1 MRGCASGPSIQPTAV
16 KNHPRRSI
24 GHAQIDGRPA
34 DEQTSRIHRQWW
46 SEPRDGE
53 MRQLVNDELFKKL
66 RGFSLARRHRD
77 ARGFNATNWAVL
89 AIANA
94 RLAVAYV
101 RRWVLAAS
109 SRNSGVLRFGG
120 AGIRVGFSPTTGG
133 RCCGIGGSGQAAGG
147 RVRWTLATAAG
158 EHSRQHRV
166 GGEGHNQQRYSKKA
180 DRTHDGNHHKSRR
193 LRPSIAILEREGG
206 YLGISHARGT
216 FSTEQV
222 GWHVWTGRFFLEF
235 PSEFLRMRCA
245 NWARTWE
252 GELVFPW
259 GRGSF

>member
-1 MRGCASGPSIQPTAV
+1 MRGCAPGPSIQPTAV

-53 MRQLVNDELFKKL
+53 MRQLLKDELFEKL

-206 YLGISHARGT
+206 IWESLTQGGRSLLNKWVGTSGRGDSSWNSRRS
-216 FSTEQV
+216 FCECV
-222 GWHVWTGRFFLEF
+222 
-235 PSEFLRMRCA
+235 
-245 NWARTWE
+245 ARTWE